1 MKKSNSKVDARTINF
16 TQLVY
21 NNCTINVNTDNSN
34 NNKLKNLRNNLLY
47 IIECCLLIISI
58 VATIF
63 SLIIIAYDLI
73 LNKQIP
79 YIIYVLLPTFIG
91 TVSFLIKNCN
101 H

>member
-1 MKKSNSKVDARTINF
+1 MKTSNSKVNVEVINF
-16 TQLVY
+16 TKTVY
-21 NNCTINVNTDNSN
+21 NNLIVNVNTNNSSSD
-34 NNKLKNLRNNLLY
+34 KLKSLRNNLLY
-47 IIECCLLIISI
+47 VVECCLLVISI

-79 YIIYVLLPTFIG
+79 YILYVLLPTFTG
-91 TVSFLIKNCN
+91 TVGFLIKNCN